1 MFDFAYQACRCN
13 GRYIKIR
20 SITFISS
27 LVLSIIVLPLS
38 AEVLADDEVE
48 IQGKADEDRFFKPGG
63 VTATIFAGGYQ
74 SAEEDQFSDLRAE
87 YVIGLGVS
95 ADLNKIPH
103 LALDFELF
111 NFNREYTTSVMP
123 PDLDEIDND
132 TKITTN
138 TYMFGAR
145 AYYQVRDLLRVYAVL
160 GFGYY
165 ETRMLAPAEYL
176 GLPVKYDDNYW
187 SFDMYAGA
195 GIIYMPHRWGLGLD
209 YRYFDFEGDFPEF
222 EVEGAQLGGDA
233 IMLGLRYLF

>member
-1 MFDFAYQACRCN
+1 MFGSGLLTLSQRKLCN
-13 GRYIKIR
+13 GV
-20 SITFISS
+20 SVCLS
-27 LVLSIIVLPLS
+27 LFVLLQSPTSLH
-38 AEVLADDEVE
+38 AEPDQAAGDTAPSD
-48 IQGKADEDRFFKPGG
+48 KDRFFKPGG
-63 VTATIFAGGYQ
+63 VTATIYAGDYL

-87 YVIGLGVS
+87 YSLGIGVS